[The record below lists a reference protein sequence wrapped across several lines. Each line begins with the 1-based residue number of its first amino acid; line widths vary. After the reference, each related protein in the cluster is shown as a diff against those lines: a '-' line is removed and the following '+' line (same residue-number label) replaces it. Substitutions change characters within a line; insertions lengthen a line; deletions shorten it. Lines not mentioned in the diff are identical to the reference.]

1 MKWRRM
7 KPNDVYLHSRILAFV
22 RPWTDMYFEC
32 GGRLLCLPAAIAFLR
47 SCVLTTIDIYRWLLS
62 ILSCCFF
69 YYLAF
74 LCSRILAFWHSRVL
88 TFWHSRA
95 SHFCGIISNVIA
107 LNTALMI
114 LIWYHKAD
122 IIKIT

>member
-22 RPWTDMYFEC
+22 RPWTGMYFEC

-47 SCVLTTIDIYRWLLS
+47 SCVLIAMIYTAGWLLS
-62 ILSCCFF
+62 TFFLLFLLLSC
-69 YYLAF
+69 F
-74 LCSRILAFWHSRVL
+74 LVFSHSRVL
-88 TFWHSRA
+88 AFWRSRA
-95 SHFCGIISNVIA
+95 SHFCGTISNVIA